1 MVVIYVNYLTLK
13 TDNYS
18 HLKKISIKKI
28 KLVDIKFIFNVYNSA
43 VESGFFLTSKKIT
56 FAEHK
61 NWFLKNYN
69 SKKTKIYICFYKLA
83 KIGYIRFDFFE
94 KFSSK
99 ISIVIKKQFRK
110 KGLASILLKNVTNL
124 VFKRDNIRF
133 FFAEVLKTNG
143 LSEKFFLN
151 NGYKLIKYRKKY
163 KNIFKRNNFIF
174 IKKIKINEK

>member
-1 MVVIYVNYLTLK
+1 
-13 TDNYS
+13 
-18 HLKKISIKKI
+18 
-28 KLVDIKFIFNVYNSA
+28 
-43 VESGFFLTSKKIT
+43 
-56 FAEHK
+56 
-61 NWFLKNYN
+61 
-69 SKKTKIYICFYKLA
+69 
-83 KIGYIRFDFFE
+83 
-94 KFSSK
+94 
-99 ISIVIKKQFRK
+99 
-110 KGLASILLKNVTNL
+110 LLKNVTNL